1 MSRQLLIVLSIFM
14 AGVLPLQAGPIL
26 SGSSIQGGSPD
37 LLRSG
42 TDESGGVHMSIAM
55 LGADPDSPL
64 FQVSASAV
72 GWARIGELSVQ
83 TVAVATGAPAES
95 GHLTA
100 SAYGSYSDTIT
111 ARSPG
116 LDGQAGYFAL
126 VWRDPPLEGMQQI
139 LNGHRN
145 AQLCTGPCGGGGAMR
160 VVAPGFVEIGRIPLV
175 FGQPLDY
182 TVALMGWAGVVWTA
196 ERQDYAYAAVTAGLD
211 ASQLYAGFTDAQG
224 RFLPGVEWFSQNG
237 LGYNDASPDLIHS
250 PEPGTWALLGAGLA
264 ALGVLRRRGRRRA

>member
-1 MSRQLLIVLSIFM
+1 MSRQMLIILSIFL

-26 SGSSIQGGSPD
+26 SGSAIQGGSPD

-42 TDESGGVHMSIAM
+42 THQSGGTHMSIAM

-64 FQVSASAV
+64 FSASASAV

-83 TVAVATGAPAES
+83 TVAVAAGAPADN
-95 GHLTA
+95 GRLTA
-100 SAYGSYSDTIT
+100 WASGSYGDTIT
-111 ARSPG
+111 ARAPG
-116 LDGQAGYFAL
+116 LDGEAGYFVM
-126 VWRDPPLEGMQQI
+126 VWRDPPLEGMQQVM
-139 LNGHRN
+139 NGYRT
-145 AQLCTGPCGGGGAMR
+145 AQLCTGPCSGDGAMR
-160 VVAPGFVEIGRIPLV
+160 AVAPGFVEIGRVPLV

-211 ASQLYAGFTDAQG
+211 ASQLFAGFTDAQG
-224 RFLPGVEWFSQNG
+224 RFLSGVEWFSQNG
-237 LGYNDASPDLIHS
+237 LAYNDASTDLIHS

-264 ALGVLRRRGRRRA
+264 ALGALRRRAR

>member
-1 MSRQLLIVLSIFM
+1 MSRQILIIVSIFL

-26 SGSSIQGGSPD
+26 SGSAIQGGSPD

-42 TDESGGVHMSIAM
+42 THQSGGTHMSIAM

-64 FQVSASAV
+64 FSASASAV

-83 TVAVATGAPAES
+83 TVAVAAGAPADN
-95 GHLTA
+95 GRLTA
-100 SAYGSYSDTIT
+100 WASGSYGDTIT
-111 ARSPG
+111 ARAPG
-116 LDGQAGYFAL
+116 LYGEAGYFVM

-139 LNGHRN
+139 LNGYRT
-145 AQLCTGPCGGGGAMR
+145 AQLCTGPCSGDGAMR
-160 VVAPGFVEIGRIPLV
+160 AVAPGFVEIGRVPLV

-196 ERQDYAYAAVTAGLD
+196 ERQDYAYAAVTAGLE
-211 ASQLYAGFTDAQG
+211 ASQLFAGFTDAQG
-224 RFLPGVEWFSQNG
+224 RFLSGVEWFSQNG
-237 LGYNDASPDLIHS
+237 LAYNDASTDLIHS

-264 ALGVLRRRGRRRA
+264 ALGALRRRAR